1 MSDAEH
7 RLAGGADATAG
18 GPEAPADRGGA
29 TVVFPRGVVVL
40 LGAAASVASVAGIYA
55 ASWLIGPLL
64 LAFVIVLAVHPIQ
77 GWLRRRGWPAW
88 AATLSL
94 LVVIYGALLALSVF
108 LVASVGRL
116 GTVLAQNAGT
126 SRQLVTSLRSALTD
140 LGIDPAQSTRL
151 ADDADLSRVVA
162 AVEELL
168 SGLGSVLAGL
178 VLVLALL
185 LFLTVESAGAGR
197 RMRMIARERPQ
208 VVSALEGFVHG
219 TRTYLIVT
227 AVFGLIFAVL
237 DGAALAI
244 MGVPLALLWAVLSFL
259 TNFIPNVGFI
269 VGLVPPALLALVTG
283 GWQSALAVVV
293 VYFVLNGVVQALI
306 RPRVLGDPVGL
317 SSTATFVALL
327 FWTWILGP
335 LGALLAVPLS
345 LLVKAVL
352 VDPDPRAAWVEALL
366 GSDPAR
372 RGRGPA
378 WRSTSA
384 PTALRGSS

>member
-7 RLAGGADATAG
+7 RLSGGADAAAG
-18 GPEAPADRGGA
+18 GPTAPADRGGA

-140 LGIDPAQSTRL
+140 LGVDPAQSTRL

-185 LFLTVESAGAGR
+185 LFLTAESAGAGR

-352 VDPDPRAAWVEALL
+352 VDPDPRARWVDALVGSGPAVVEAA
-366 GSDPAR
+366 PA
-372 RGRGPA
+372 PA
-378 WRSTSA
+378 ER
-384 PTALRGSS
+384 